1 MSTPQDQTAPS
12 TATVVEQT
20 VIATA
25 EKLIPVILAGIS
37 AGTTS
42 ANPYAATIAALAPI
56 IVQLIQMQGAGA
68 SELAQIMNAMTTSIA
83 NTQAQIDAAAK
94 ARGVTDTTA

>member
-1 MSTPQDQTAPS
+1 MSTTDATSAPS
-12 TATVVEQT
+12 TASVVEQT
-20 VIATA
+20 VINTA

-37 AGTTS
+37 AGTGA
-42 ANPYAATIAALAPI
+42 ANPYAATIAALAPV

-68 SELAQIMNAMTTSIA
+68 SELATIMNAMTTSVT

-94 ARGVTDTTA
+94 ARGVVAP